1 MSHDTWLHR
10 SVRASV
16 RPLIDTPV
24 TPNHITTARLVTG
37 LAAAALFALDSQYW
51 AAAMFLLSMLL
62 DRADGELA
70 RASGKSTARGHQYDL
85 VTDTLCNALAFVGIG
100 ISLRHGV
107 FGAAAIPMGIVAG
120 AAIICI
126 LWWVTRIEQRH
137 GRRAG
142 ELRALPRFDP
152 DDVMIVIPAAA
163 LLDCMAPLLAAAA
176 VGAPLFAWAAYQFH
190 WRGLLDEKP
199 DLP

>member
-16 RPLIDTPV
+16 RPLIDTSI

-37 LAAAALFALDSQYW
+37 LTAATMFALDLQYW
-51 AAAMFLLSMLL
+51 AAAMFLLSMML

-70 RASGKSTARGHQYDL
+70 RASGKSSPRGHQYDL
-85 VTDTLCNALAFVGIG
+85 VTDALCNALAFVGIG
-100 ISLRHGV
+100 IGLRHGV

-120 AAIICI
+120 GAIVCI
-126 LWWVTRIEQRH
+126 LWWVTRIERQH

-152 DDVMIVIPAAA
+152 DDLMIVIPAAA
-163 LLDCMAPLLAAAA
+163 LLDWMTPLLAAAT
-176 VGAPLFAWAAYQFH
+176 VGAPLFAWAAYQLH
-190 WRGLLDEKP
+190 WRRLLHE
-199 DLP
+199 